1 MTVSLDSRLH
11 ADRLAGIALVVTAAV
26 LWSTAGLV
34 FRLIETATPWQVV
47 FWRSGT
53 LVPFV
58 FLLIAVRSR
67 GRPLAAI
74 RAAGW
79 HAVVAGTALA
89 VAFTSWILAL
99 SQTTVANAVFVLCC
113 SPIVAAVLARVLLGE
128 RLRRATVLAIAG
140 VLAGLA
146 IMTGGAVADGRLL
159 GNLIALGAAVG
170 FAAYTV
176 TVRLRRTVDM
186 TPAILVAGIVSS
198 AVGLAMS
205 GFEVAVP
212 VPDLLW
218 CAVLGVGQ
226 IGLGLVI
233 YTIGARHLPAVEL
246 TLLSL
251 IEVVLSPIWV
261 WLLLAEQP
269 AGATLAGGAV
279 MLAAVVGQAIH
290 GTRRGGA

>member
-1 MTVSLDSRLH
+1 MTLSIDRRIDSARLG
-11 ADRLAGIALVVTAAV
+11 GIALVVTAAV

-34 FRLIETATPWQVV
+34 FRLIEAATPWQVV

-58 FLLIAVRSR
+58 FLLIALRSR

-79 HAVVAGTALA
+79 HALVAGTALA
-89 VAFTSWILAL
+89 LAFTSWILAL
-99 SQTTVANAVFVLCC
+99 AETTVANAVFVLCC
-113 SPIVAAVLARVLLGE
+113 SPIVAALLGRLVLGE
-128 RLRRATVLAIAG
+128 RLRPASVLAIAG
-140 VLAGLA
+140 VLAGLTV
-146 IMTGGAVADGRLL
+146 MTGGAAADGRLL

-176 TVRLRRTVDM
+176 TVRLRREVDM
-186 TPAILVAGIVSS
+186 TPAVLVAGIVS
-198 AVGLAMS
+198 ATVGLLMA

-212 VPDLLW
+212 AGDLLW

-261 WLLLAEQP
+261 WLAIGEQP
-269 AGATLAGGAV
+269 AAATLAGGAI
-279 MLAAVVGQAIH
+279 MLAAVIGQAL
-290 GTRRGGA
+290 RGGRTA

>member
-1 MTVSLDSRLH
+1 MTLSLDNRIDAARLT
-11 ADRLAGIALVVTAAV
+11 GIALVVTAAV

-58 FLLIAVRSR
+58 FLLIALRSR
-67 GRPLAAI
+67 GRPMAAI
-74 RAAGW
+74 KAAGW
-79 HAVVAGTALA
+79 HALVAGTALA

-99 SQTTVANAVFVLCC
+99 SETTVANAVFVLCC
-113 SPIVAAVLARVLLGE
+113 SPIVAALLARIVLGE
-128 RLRRATVLAIAG
+128 RLRPVTLLAIAG

-146 IMTGGAVADGRLL
+146 VMTGGAVADGRLL

-176 TVRLRRTVDM
+176 TVRLRREVDM
-186 TPAILVAGIVSS
+186 TPAVLVAGIVSS
-198 AVGLAMS
+198 AIGLLMA

-212 VPDLLW
+212 LPDLLW

-251 IEVVLSPIWV
+251 IEVVLAPLWV

-269 AGATLAGGAV
+269 AAATLAGGAV
-279 MLAAVVGQAIH
+279 MLAAVVGQAAW
-290 GTRRGGA
+290 GTRREAA